1 MAAFAQLLLAFAA
14 IAAAAPGAA
23 AFAVAGNDAQC
34 NVTAGGCPCGA
45 EPPVWPTLGAAV
57 WCPAGCA
64 DAQGA
69 PDETGDF
76 VVDVRA
82 VCAAQAFAAWQE
94 PSTSDAL
101 AVAGCPLSHAPRVS
115 LVYFRPCVNITALLA
130 GDAASCTPCAQL
142 PEPPSPPP
150 PSPPATPP
158 SPPPQAPEGA
168 VEVVETTLC
177 LVRALAAEALRR
189 RCTPCNSSLAPPLHA
204 PARCASLA
212 C

>member
-23 AFAVAGNDAQC
+23 AYAVSGNSAQC

-45 EPPVWPTLGAAV
+45 EPPVWPTLGAAA

-82 VCAAQAFAAWQE
+82 VCAAAFAAWQE
-94 PSTSDAL
+94 PSTRDAL
-101 AVAGCPLSHAPRVS
+101 AVAGCPLDAAPRVS
-115 LVYFRPCVNITALLA
+115 LLYFRPCVNITALLA
-130 GDAASCTPCAQL
+130 GDTTSCTPCAPL
-142 PEPPSPPP
+142 PDPPSPPP
-150 PSPPATPP
+150 PSPPTTLP
-158 SPPPQAPEGA
+158 SPPPEAPQGA

-177 LVRALAAEALRR
+177 LVRAPAAAPV
-189 RCTPCNSSLAPPLHA
+189 RCRYTRQRGVRG
-204 PARCASLA
+204 ARC
-212 C
+212 